1 MKRAIRKEMKEE
13 RDGLSHTE
21 MEALSLKVKDHLF
34 STPEFRKA
42 RTVMFYAS
50 FGSEVQ
56 TERMIREALAM
67 GKRVAL
73 PVVSEGGGSH
83 SIVPYGIKD
92 FPGDACPG
100 AYGIMEPSAK
110 RCRVVPAEEIELVI
124 VPGTAFDCDGGRIGY
139 GKGYY
144 DRFLAKVPKAVVIGL
159 AYDFQV
165 LGAGCRIPREEHD
178 ARVCLV
184 VTDER
189 IIRARIRPPRK
200 A

>member
-1 MKRAIRKEMKEE
+1 
-13 RDGLSHTE
+13 
-21 MEALSLKVKDHLF
+21 
-34 STPEFRKA
+34 
-42 RTVMFYAS
+42 MFYAS
-50 FGSEVQ
+50 FGSEVR
-56 TERMIREALAM
+56 TEWMIRETLAM

-73 PVVSEGGGSH
+73 PVVSLDGGSH
-83 SIVPYGIKD
+83 SIDPYEIVD

-110 RCRVVPAEEIELVI
+110 KCSEIPAAEIDLVM
-124 VPGTAFDCDGGRIGY
+124 VPGTAFDCEGERIGY

-144 DRFLAKVPKAVVIGL
+144 DRFLAKVPKATAIGL

-165 LGAGCRIPREEHD
+165 LGAGCRILREEHD

-189 IIRARIRPPRK
+189 IIRTKGSPPRK